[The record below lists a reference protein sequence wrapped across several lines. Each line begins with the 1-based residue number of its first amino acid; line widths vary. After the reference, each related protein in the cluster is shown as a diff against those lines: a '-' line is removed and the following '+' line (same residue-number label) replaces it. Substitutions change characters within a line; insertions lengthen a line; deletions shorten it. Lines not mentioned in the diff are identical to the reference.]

1 MSLTELCLPVD
12 PLATTPVRALA
23 LEWARRTVCLLLA
36 SHLPPCSAFNSGVRA
51 HFRKHR
57 PLLTAEEAL
66 ERHPRQPDI
75 QAASAGWCLDAFLAI
90 LLLAWTSWF
99 WVQQIAPCLTNMPQ
113 CFSLLASGI
122 APPPRAPVSK
132 TQQHHHPLH
141 EPSCLAWPRNQ
152 GGGLSPSSPHLQSPS
167 HAVSQFFL
175 QESMSLEL
183 KSECLPGIRRPQ
195 HL

>member
-1 MSLTELCLPVD
+1 MPPPLFGRSRWNGREEQSACCSLPICLP
-12 PLATTPVRALA
+12 ALLST
-23 LEWARRTVCLLLA
+23 LECELISESTGLCLLLRK
-36 SHLPPCSAFNSGVRA
+36 PWSA
-51 HFRKHR
+51 
-57 PLLTAEEAL
+57 
-66 ERHPRQPDI
+66 HPSQPDI

-175 QESMSLEL
+175 QASVSLEL
-183 KSECLPGIRRPQ
+183 KSECLPGIRRPR